1 MTRDQHLEAARWTG
15 EWAVTH
21 VNVNLSPGLA
31 YERATTAAHHARAAL
46 QCDFCRGTGR
56 EPVGWIEHEDCGYCD
71 GNGTVPPEWL

>member
-1 MTRDQHLEAARWTG
+1 MKRAQHLEAARWTG

-46 QCDFCRGTGR
+46 QCDVCDGTADR
-56 EPVGWIEHEDCGYCD
+56 ELLQLGWVEHEAAPTA
-71 GNGTVPPEWL
+71 TVPA

>member
-1 MTRDQHLEAARWTG
+1 MTRDQHLDAARWTG

-46 QCDFCRGTGR
+46 QCDVCEGSGR
-56 EPVGWIEHEDCGYCD
+56 LPVGWVEHEECADCD
-71 GNGTVPPEWL
+71 GAGVRPL